1 MNVTKEQ
8 IQEIK
13 ELVAKV
19 LNLYEDKVKLDLL
32 KIDRENTLKDEIA
45 SACEIRNKQGE
56 LQPNKVKMPLVSA
69 LIDEMFLEKNNKKEA
84 EYVLMETYRSAISSK
99 RVNNEA
105 LSAYVAIRE
114 NLEEN
119 AQNIKEA
126 FKESSTLDRAIL
138 EAINY
143 LTRTK
148 YKELLENKK
157 QEAGI
162 ETKPPKDMTAVME
175 LIKELEKM
183 LSK

>member
-32 KIDRENTLKDEIA
+32 KIDRENTLKGEIA

-56 LQPNKVKMPLVSA
+56 LQPSKVKMPLVSA

-84 EYVLMETYRSAISSK
+84 EYVLMETYRSAISGK

-105 LSAYVAIRE
+105 LSDYVAIRE
-114 NLEEN
+114 SLEEN
-119 AQNIKEA
+119 AQNIKET
-126 FKESSTLDRAIL
+126 FKESSTLDRVIL

-143 LTRTK
+143 LTKTK